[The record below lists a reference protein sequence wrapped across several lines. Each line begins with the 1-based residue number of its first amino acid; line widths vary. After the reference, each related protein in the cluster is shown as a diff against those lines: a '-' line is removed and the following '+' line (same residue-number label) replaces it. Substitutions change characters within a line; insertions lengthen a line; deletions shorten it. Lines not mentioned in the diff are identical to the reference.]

1 MNFIPPTLTEKQ
13 IKYRNFLFN
22 EIPFSKRKNLLVDD
36 IAIYSVTSSYLANQM
51 SKLIIKHLD
60 NNLDVIILDGM
71 ACVGGNTLSFSK
83 YFPTILSNELNQDR
97 FNMLMHNANIME
109 KTNIRFFN
117 MSILDLAVLPEIEY
131 NVLFLDPEWGG
142 PDYKLQTI
150 LRLTISNN
158 SLEDFILRVFE
169 QKESVNMIA
178 IKLPLNYDNNYL
190 KEQIQ
195 QNNLLKYSY
204 YELNKMTLTIIQ
216 KTIIIP

>member
-1 MNFIPPTLTEKQ
+1 
-13 IKYRNFLFN
+13 
-22 EIPFSKRKNLLVDD
+22 
-36 IAIYSVTSSYLANQM
+36 
-51 SKLIIKHLD
+51 
-60 NNLDVIILDGM
+60 
-71 ACVGGNTLSFSK
+71 
-83 YFPTILSNELNQDR
+83 
-97 FNMLMHNANIME
+97 
-109 KTNIRFFN
+109 
-117 MSILDLAVLPEIEY
+117 MSILDLALLREIEY
-131 NVLFLDPEWGG
+131 NVLFLDPESGG
-142 PDYKLQTI
+142 PDYKLQTM

-169 QKESVNMIA
+169 KKESVNMIA

>member
-1 MNFIPPTLTEKQ
+1 
-13 IKYRNFLFN
+13 
-22 EIPFSKRKNLLVDD
+22 
-36 IAIYSVTSSYLANQM
+36 
-51 SKLIIKHLD
+51 
-60 NNLDVIILDGM
+60 
-71 ACVGGNTLSFSK
+71 
-83 YFPTILSNELNQDR
+83 
-97 FNMLMHNANIME
+97 
-109 KTNIRFFN
+109 
-117 MSILDLAVLPEIEY
+117 MSILDLALLREIEY

-142 PDYKLQTI
+142 PDYKLQTM

-169 QKESVNMIA
+169 KKESVNMIA

>member
-60 NNLDVIILDGM
+60 NNLDTIILDGM

-109 KTNIRFFN
+109 KQIFV
-117 MSILDLAVLPEIEY
+117 SLICQ
-131 NVLFLDPEWGG
+131 FL
-142 PDYKLQTI
+142 I
-150 LRLTISNN
+150 
-158 SLEDFILRVFE
+158 
-169 QKESVNMIA
+169 
-178 IKLPLNYDNNYL
+178 
-190 KEQIQ
+190 
-195 QNNLLKYSY
+195 
-204 YELNKMTLTIIQ
+204 
-216 KTIIIP
+216 